1 MGPAQGRIEE
11 IFVAGS
17 KNAEGGAGLDP
28 MHQFEVHPI
37 VELPQIGGVDVSFTN
52 ASLWMALAVGSIS
65 LLMIAASRPTNLVP
79 GRLQLLGEMAYSF
92 VANMIKENIG
102 TEGMKFFPFIF
113 TLFMFILFCNMLG
126 MLPYSYTVT
135 SHLIVTFA
143 LAATVFMLVTLVGFF
158 RHGIGFLK
166 LFVPSGIPVVLLPL
180 LVVIEVISYLTR
192 PVSLSVRLF
201 GNMMAGHTM
210 LKIFGGFVV
219 GLGSAGLVPLAIA
232 PFALMVA
239 FTGLELLIA
248 GLQAYVFTI
257 LTCIYLNEAI
267 HMDH

>member
-1 MGPAQGRIEE
+1 M
-11 IFVAGS
+11 AGNS
-17 KNAEGGAGLDP
+17 EGGVGMDP

-37 VELPQIGGVDVSFTN
+37 IELPALAGIDTSFTN
-52 ASLWMALAVGSIS
+52 SSLWMVLAVGLSG
-65 LLMIAASRPTNLVP
+65 LFMLMASSRTALVP
-79 GRLQLLGEMAYSF
+79 GRLQLMGEMAYGF
-92 VANMIKENIG
+92 VANMIKENVG
-102 TEGMKFFPFIF
+102 TEGMRFFPFIF
-113 TLFMFILFCNMLG
+113 SLFMFILFCNMLG
-126 MLPYSYTVT
+126 MLPYSFTVT

-143 LAATVFMLVTLVGFF
+143 LAAVVFSMVTAVGFI

-166 LFVPSGIPVVLLPL
+166 LFVPSGIPAVMVPL
-180 LVVIEVISYLTR
+180 LVLIEVISYLTR

-219 GLGSAGLVPLAIA
+219 GLSSAGLVPLAIA

-239 FTGLELLIA
+239 LTGLELLIA

>member
-1 MGPAQGRIEE
+1 M
-11 IFVAGS
+11 AGG
-17 KNAEGGAGLDP
+17 KNAESGTGLDP
-28 MHQFEVHPI
+28 MHQFEVYPI
-37 VELPQIGGVDVSFTN
+37 VELPAVAGIDTSFTN
-52 ASLWMALAVGSIS
+52 SSLWMVLAVGLIGTFM
-65 LLMIAASRPTNLVP
+65 LAASSRSALVP
-79 GRLQLLGEMAYSF
+79 GRLQLMGEMAYKF
-92 VANMIKENIG
+92 IADMIQENIG
-102 TEGMKFFPFIF
+102 NEGMRYFPFIF
-113 TLFMFILFCNMLG
+113 SLFMFILFCNMLG
-126 MLPYSYTVT
+126 MLPYSFTVT

-143 LAATVFMLVTLVGFF
+143 LAAAVFMLVTLVGFA
-158 RHGIGFLK
+158 RHGVGFLK
-166 LFVPSGIPVVLLPL
+166 LFVPSGIPAILMPL
-180 LVVIEVISYLTR
+180 LVVIELISYLTR

-219 GLGSAGLVPLAIA
+219 GLSSAGLAPLAIA

-239 FTGLELLIA
+239 LTGLELLIA

>member
-1 MGPAQGRIEE
+1 M
-11 IFVAGS
+11 AGS
-17 KNAEGGAGLDP
+17 KSAEGSAGLDP

-37 VELPQIGGVDVSFTN
+37 IELPSVAGIDTSLTN
-52 ASLWMALAVGSIS
+52 SSLWMVIAVGLIGSFM
-65 LLMIAASRPTNLVP
+65 LAASSRSALVP
-79 GRLQLLGEMAYSF
+79 GRLQLMGEIAYKF
-92 VANMIKENIG
+92 IADMIQENIG
-102 TEGMKFFPFIF
+102 TEGMRYFPFIF
-113 TLFMFILFCNMLG
+113 SLFMFILFCNMLG
-126 MLPYSYTVT
+126 MLPYSFTVT

-143 LAATVFMLVTLVGFF
+143 LAATVFMLVTLVGFA

-166 LFVPSGIPVVLLPL
+166 LFVPSGIPLVLMPL
-180 LVVIEVISYLTR
+180 LVVIELISYLTR

-210 LKIFGGFVV
+210 LKIFGSFVV
-219 GLGSAGLVPLAIA
+219 GLSSAGLAPLAIA

>member
-1 MGPAQGRIEE
+1 M
-11 IFVAGS
+11 AG
-17 KNAEGGAGLDP
+17 KTEGGGMDP
-28 MHQFEVHPI
+28 MHQFEVQPI
-37 VELPQIGGVDVSFTN
+37 IELPALAGIDTSFTN
-52 ASLWMALAVGSIS
+52 SSLWMVLAVGLSGMFM
-65 LLMIAASRPTNLVP
+65 LMASSRTALVP
-79 GRLQLLGEMAYSF
+79 GRLQLMGEMAYGF
-92 VANMIKENIG
+92 VANMIKENVG
-102 TEGMKFFPFIF
+102 TEGMRFFPFIF
-113 TLFMFILFCNMLG
+113 SLFLFILFCNMLG
-126 MLPYSYTVT
+126 MLPYSFTVT

-143 LAATVFMLVTLVGFF
+143 LAAVVFVMVTAVGFI

-166 LFVPSGIPVVLLPL
+166 LFVPSGIPVVMVPL
-180 LVVIEVISYLTR
+180 LVIIEVISYLTR

-219 GLGSAGLVPLAIA
+219 GLSSAGLVPLAIA

-239 FTGLELLIA
+239 LTGLELLIA

-267 HMDH
+267 LMDH

>member
-1 MGPAQGRIEE
+1 M
-11 IFVAGS
+11 
-17 KNAEGGAGLDP
+17 DP

-37 VELPQIGGVDVSFTN
+37 IELPALAGIDTSFTN
-52 ASLWMALAVGSIS
+52 SSLWMVLAVGLSG
-65 LLMIAASRPTNLVP
+65 LFMLMASSRTALVP
-79 GRLQLLGEMAYSF
+79 GRLQLMGEMAYGF
-92 VANMIKENIG
+92 VANMIKENVG
-102 TEGMKFFPFIF
+102 TEGMRFFPFIF
-113 TLFMFILFCNMLG
+113 SLFMFILFCNMLG
-126 MLPYSYTVT
+126 MLPYSFTVT

-143 LAATVFMLVTLVGFF
+143 LAAVVFSMVTAVGFI

-166 LFVPSGIPVVLLPL
+166 LFVPSGIPAVMVPL
-180 LVVIEVISYLTR
+180 LVLIEVISYLTR

-219 GLGSAGLVPLAIA
+219 GLSSAGLVPLAIA

-239 FTGLELLIA
+239 LTGLELLIA

>member
-1 MGPAQGRIEE
+1 M
-11 IFVAGS
+11 
-17 KNAEGGAGLDP
+17 DP
-28 MHQFEVHPI
+28 MHQFEVQPI
-37 VELPQIGGVDVSFTN
+37 IELPALAGIDTSFTN
-52 ASLWMALAVGSIS
+52 SSLWMVLAVGLSGMFM
-65 LLMIAASRPTNLVP
+65 LMASSRTALVP
-79 GRLQLLGEMAYSF
+79 GRLQLMGEMAYGF
-92 VANMIKENIG
+92 VANMIKENVG
-102 TEGMKFFPFIF
+102 TEGMRFFPFIF
-113 TLFMFILFCNMLG
+113 SLFLFILFCNMLG
-126 MLPYSYTVT
+126 MLPYSFTVT

-143 LAATVFMLVTLVGFF
+143 LAAVVFVMVTAVGFI

-166 LFVPSGIPVVLLPL
+166 LFVPSGIPVVMVPL
-180 LVVIEVISYLTR
+180 LVIIEVISYLTR

-219 GLGSAGLVPLAIA
+219 GLSSAGLVPLAIA

-239 FTGLELLIA
+239 LTGLELLIA

>member
-1 MGPAQGRIEE
+1 M
-11 IFVAGS
+11 AGS
-17 KNAEGGAGLDP
+17 KSAEGGAGLDP

-37 VELPQIGGVDVSFTN
+37 IELPSVAGIDTSFTN
-52 ASLWMALAVGSIS
+52 SSLWMVIAVGLIGSFM
-65 LLMIAASRPTNLVP
+65 LAASSRSALVP
-79 GRLQLLGEMAYSF
+79 GRLQLMGEMAYKF
-92 VANMIKENIG
+92 IADMIQENIG
-102 TEGMKFFPFIF
+102 TEGMRYFPFIF
-113 TLFMFILFCNMLG
+113 SLFMFILFCNMLG
-126 MLPYSYTVT
+126 MLPYSFTVT

-143 LAATVFMLVTLVGFF
+143 LAATVFMLVTLVGFA

-166 LFVPSGIPVVLLPL
+166 LFVPSGIPLVLMPL
-180 LVVIEVISYLTR
+180 LVVIELISYLTR

-219 GLGSAGLVPLAIA
+219 GLGSAGLAPLAIA

>member
-1 MGPAQGRIEE
+1 M
-11 IFVAGS
+11 AG
-17 KNAEGGAGLDP
+17 KTTNAEGGAGIDP
-28 MHQFEVHPI
+28 MHQFEVHSLFD
-37 VELPQIGGVDVSFTN
+37 LPTIAGIDTSFTN
-52 ASLWMALAVGSIS
+52 SSLWMVIAVS
-65 LLMIAASRPTNLVP
+65 LITIFMTAASRGTSLVP
-79 GRLQLLGEMAYSF
+79 GRLQLMGEMAYSF

-102 TEGMKFFPFIF
+102 TEGMRFFPFIF
-113 TLFMFILFCNMLG
+113 SLFMFILFCNMLG
-126 MLPYSYTVT
+126 MLPYSFTVT

-143 LAATVFMLVTLVGFF
+143 LAATVFTLVTLVGFA
-158 RHGIGFLK
+158 RNGIGFLK

-180 LVVIEVISYLTR
+180 LVVIELISYLTR

-219 GLGSAGLVPLAIA
+219 GLGSAGLIPLAIA

>member
-1 MGPAQGRIEE
+1 
-11 IFVAGS
+11 VAGTS
-17 KNAEGGAGLDP
+17 NAQGGAGIDP

-37 VELPQIGGVDVSFTN
+37 IELPTVAGIDTSFTN
-52 ASLWMALAVGSIS
+52 ASLWMVLAIGLSS
-65 LLMIAASRPTNLVP
+65 LFLVAASRRTSIVP
-79 GRLQLLGEMAYSF
+79 GRLQLMGEMSYSF
-92 VANMIKENIG
+92 VANMVKENVG
-102 TEGMKFFPFIF
+102 TEGMKYFPFIF
-113 TLFMFILFCNMLG
+113 SLFIFILFCNMLG
-126 MLPYSYTVT
+126 MLPYSFTVT

-143 LAATVFMLVTLVGFF
+143 LAATVFLLVTLVGFA
-158 RHGIGFLK
+158 RHGVGFLK

-219 GLGSAGLVPLAIA
+219 GLSSAGLIPLAIA

>member
-1 MGPAQGRIEE
+1 M
-11 IFVAGS
+11 AG
-17 KNAEGGAGLDP
+17 KTEGGGMDP
-28 MHQFEVHPI
+28 MHQFEVQPI
-37 VELPQIGGVDVSFTN
+37 IELPALAGIDTSFTN
-52 ASLWMALAVGSIS
+52 SSLWMVLAVGLSGMFM
-65 LLMIAASRPTNLVP
+65 LMASSRTALVP
-79 GRLQLLGEMAYSF
+79 GRLQLMGEMAYGF
-92 VANMIKENIG
+92 VANMIKENVG
-102 TEGMKFFPFIF
+102 TEGMRFFPFIF
-113 TLFMFILFCNMLG
+113 SLFLFILFCNMLG
-126 MLPYSYTVT
+126 MLPYSFTVT

-143 LAATVFMLVTLVGFF
+143 LAAVVFVMVTAVGFI

-166 LFVPSGIPVVLLPL
+166 LFVPSGIPVVMVPL
-180 LVVIEVISYLTR
+180 LVIIEVISYLTR

-219 GLGSAGLVPLAIA
+219 GLSSAGLVPLAIA

-239 FTGLELLIA
+239 LTGLELLIA

>member
-1 MGPAQGRIEE
+1 M
-11 IFVAGS
+11 AGS
-17 KNAEGGAGLDP
+17 KSAEGSAGLDP

-37 VELPQIGGVDVSFTN
+37 IELPSVAGIDTSFTN
-52 ASLWMALAVGSIS
+52 SSLWMVIAVGLIGSFM
-65 LLMIAASRPTNLVP
+65 LAASSRTALVP
-79 GRLQLLGEMAYSF
+79 GRLQLMGEMAYKF
-92 VANMIKENIG
+92 IADMIQENIG
-102 TEGMKFFPFIF
+102 TEGLRYFPFIF
-113 TLFMFILFCNMLG
+113 SLFMFILFCNMLG
-126 MLPYSYTVT
+126 MLPYSFTVT

-143 LAATVFMLVTLVGFF
+143 LAATVFMLVTLVGFA

-166 LFVPSGIPVVLLPL
+166 LFVPSGIPLVLMPL
-180 LVVIEVISYLTR
+180 LVGIELISYLTR

-219 GLGSAGLVPLAIA
+219 GLSSAGLAPLAIA

>member
-1 MGPAQGRIEE
+1 
-11 IFVAGS
+11 VAGTS
-17 KNAEGGAGLDP
+17 NADGGAGIDP

-37 VELPQIGGVDVSFTN
+37 IELPTIAGVDTSFTN
-52 ASLWMALAVGSIS
+52 ASLWMVLAIGLSS
-65 LLMIAASRPTNLVP
+65 LFLIIASRRTSIVP
-79 GRLQLLGEMAYSF
+79 GRLQLMGEMSYRF
-92 VANMIKENIG
+92 VANMVKENVG
-102 TEGMKFFPFIF
+102 TEGMKYFPFIF
-113 TLFMFILFCNMLG
+113 SLFVFILFCNMLG
-126 MLPYSYTVT
+126 MLPYSFTVT

-143 LAATVFMLVTLVGFF
+143 LAATVFLLVTLVGFA
-158 RHGIGFLK
+158 RHGVGFLK

-219 GLGSAGLVPLAIA
+219 GLSSAGLIPLAIA

>member
-1 MGPAQGRIEE
+1 M
-11 IFVAGS
+11 AGS
-17 KNAEGGAGLDP
+17 KSAEGGADLDP

-37 VELPQIGGVDVSFTN
+37 IELPSVAGIDTSFTN
-52 ASLWMALAVGSIS
+52 SSLWMVIAVGLIGSFM
-65 LLMIAASRPTNLVP
+65 LAASSRSALVP
-79 GRLQLLGEMAYSF
+79 GRLQLMGEMAYKF
-92 VANMIKENIG
+92 IADMIRENIG
-102 TEGMKFFPFIF
+102 TDGLRYFPFIF
-113 TLFMFILFCNMLG
+113 SLFMFILFCNMLG
-126 MLPYSYTVT
+126 MLPYSFTVT

-143 LAATVFMLVTLVGFF
+143 LAATVFMLVTLVGFA

-166 LFVPSGIPVVLLPL
+166 LFVPSGIPLLLMPL
-180 LVVIEVISYLTR
+180 LVVIELISYLTR

-219 GLGSAGLVPLAIA
+219 GLSSAGLAPLAIA

>member
-1 MGPAQGRIEE
+1 M
-11 IFVAGS
+11 AGTS
-17 KNAEGGAGLDP
+17 NADGGAGIDP

-37 VELPQIGGVDVSFTN
+37 IELPTIAGVDTSFTN
-52 ASLWMALAVGSIS
+52 ASLWMVLAIGLSSMFLI
-65 LLMIAASRPTNLVP
+65 IASRRTSIVP
-79 GRLQLLGEMAYSF
+79 GRLQLMGEMSYSF
-92 VANMIKENIG
+92 VANMVKENVG
-102 TEGMKFFPFIF
+102 TEGMKYFPFIF
-113 TLFMFILFCNMLG
+113 SLFVFILFCNMLG
-126 MLPYSYTVT
+126 MLPYSFTVT

-143 LAATVFMLVTLVGFF
+143 LAATVFLLVTLVGFA
-158 RHGIGFLK
+158 RHGVGFLK

-219 GLGSAGLVPLAIA
+219 GLSSAGLIPLAIA

>member
-1 MGPAQGRIEE
+1 M
-11 IFVAGS
+11 AGTS
-17 KNAEGGAGLDP
+17 NADGGAGIDP

-37 VELPQIGGVDVSFTN
+37 IELPTIAGVDTSFTN
-52 ASLWMALAVGSIS
+52 ASLWMVLAIGLSS
-65 LLMIAASRPTNLVP
+65 LFLIIASRRTSIVP
-79 GRLQLLGEMAYSF
+79 GRLQLMGEMSYSF
-92 VANMIKENIG
+92 VANMVKENVG
-102 TEGMKFFPFIF
+102 TEGMKYFPFIF
-113 TLFMFILFCNMLG
+113 SLFVFILFCNMLG
-126 MLPYSYTVT
+126 MLPYSFTVT

-143 LAATVFMLVTLVGFF
+143 LAATVFLLVTLVGFA
-158 RHGIGFLK
+158 RHGVGFLK

-210 LKIFGGFVV
+210 PKIFGGFVV
-219 GLGSAGLVPLAIA
+219 GLSSAGLIPLAIA

>member
-1 MGPAQGRIEE
+1 M
-11 IFVAGS
+11 AGTS
-17 KNAEGGAGLDP
+17 NADGGAGIDP

-37 VELPQIGGVDVSFTN
+37 IELPTIAGVDTSFTN
-52 ASLWMALAVGSIS
+52 ASLWMVLAIGLSS
-65 LLMIAASRPTNLVP
+65 LFLIIASRRTSIVP
-79 GRLQLLGEMAYSF
+79 GRLQLMGEMSYSF
-92 VANMIKENIG
+92 VANMVKENVG
-102 TEGMKFFPFIF
+102 TEGMKYFPFIF
-113 TLFMFILFCNMLG
+113 SLFVFILFCNMLG
-126 MLPYSYTVT
+126 MLPYSFTVT

-143 LAATVFMLVTLVGFF
+143 LAATVFLLVTLVGFA
-158 RHGIGFLK
+158 RHGVGFLK

-219 GLGSAGLVPLAIA
+219 GLSSAGLIPLAIA

>member
-1 MGPAQGRIEE
+1 M
-11 IFVAGS
+11 AGS

-28 MHQFEVHPI
+28 MHQFEVYPI
-37 VELPQIGGVDVSFTN
+37 IELPSVAGIDTSFTN
-52 ASLWMALAVGSIS
+52 SSLWMVIAVGLIGSFM
-65 LLMIAASRPTNLVP
+65 LAASSRSALVP
-79 GRLQLLGEMAYSF
+79 GRLQLMGEMAYKF
-92 VANMIKENIG
+92 IADMIQENIG
-102 TEGMKFFPFIF
+102 TEGLRYFPFIF
-113 TLFMFILFCNMLG
+113 SLFMFILFCNMLG
-126 MLPYSYTVT
+126 MLPYSFTVT

-143 LAATVFMLVTLVGFF
+143 LAATVFMLVTLVGFA
-158 RHGIGFLK
+158 RHGTGFLK
-166 LFVPSGIPVVLLPL
+166 LFVPSGIPIVLMPL
-180 LVVIEVISYLTR
+180 LVVIELISYLTR

-219 GLGSAGLVPLAIA
+219 GLSSAGLAPLAIA

>member
-1 MGPAQGRIEE
+1 
-11 IFVAGS
+11 
-17 KNAEGGAGLDP
+17 
-28 MHQFEVHPI
+28 VHPI
-37 VELPQIGGVDVSFTN
+37 IELPSVAGIDTSFTN
-52 ASLWMALAVGSIS
+52 SSLWMVIAVGLIGSFM
-65 LLMIAASRPTNLVP
+65 LAASSRSALVP
-79 GRLQLLGEMAYSF
+79 GRLQLMGEMAYKF
-92 VANMIKENIG
+92 IADMIQENIG
-102 TEGMKFFPFIF
+102 TEGMRYFPFIF
-113 TLFMFILFCNMLG
+113 SLFMFILFCNMLG
-126 MLPYSYTVT
+126 MLPYSFTVT

-143 LAATVFMLVTLVGFF
+143 LAATVFMLVTLVGFA

-166 LFVPSGIPVVLLPL
+166 LFVPSGIPLVLMPL
-180 LVVIEVISYLTR
+180 LVVIELISYLTR

-219 GLGSAGLVPLAIA
+219 GLSSAGLAPLAIA

>member
-1 MGPAQGRIEE
+1 
-11 IFVAGS
+11 VAGTS
-17 KNAEGGAGLDP
+17 NADGGAGIDP

-37 VELPQIGGVDVSFTN
+37 IELPTIAGVDTSFTN
-52 ASLWMALAVGSIS
+52 ASLWMVLAIGLSS
-65 LLMIAASRPTNLVP
+65 LFLIIASRRTSIVP
-79 GRLQLLGEMAYSF
+79 GRLQLMGEMSYSF
-92 VANMIKENIG
+92 VANMVKENVG
-102 TEGMKFFPFIF
+102 TEGMKCVPFIF
-113 TLFMFILFCNMLG
+113 SLFVFILFCNMLG
-126 MLPYSYTVT
+126 MLPYSFTVT

-143 LAATVFMLVTLVGFF
+143 LAATVFLLVTLVGFA
-158 RHGIGFLK
+158 RHGVGFLK

-219 GLGSAGLVPLAIA
+219 GLSSAGLIPLAIA

>member
-1 MGPAQGRIEE
+1 
-11 IFVAGS
+11 
-17 KNAEGGAGLDP
+17 

-37 VELPQIGGVDVSFTN
+37 IELPSVAGIDTSFTN
-52 ASLWMALAVGSIS
+52 SSLWMVIAVGLIGSFM
-65 LLMIAASRPTNLVP
+65 LAASSRSALVP
-79 GRLQLLGEMAYSF
+79 GRLQLMGEMAYKF
-92 VANMIKENIG
+92 IADMIQENIG
-102 TEGMKFFPFIF
+102 TEGMRYFPFIF
-113 TLFMFILFCNMLG
+113 SLFMFILFCNMLG
-126 MLPYSYTVT
+126 MLPYSFTVT

-143 LAATVFMLVTLVGFF
+143 LAATVFMLVTLVGFA

-166 LFVPSGIPVVLLPL
+166 LFVPSGIPLVLMPL
-180 LVVIEVISYLTR
+180 LVVIELISYLTR

-219 GLGSAGLVPLAIA
+219 GLSSAGLAPLAIA

>member
-1 MGPAQGRIEE
+1 M
-11 IFVAGS
+11 AGNS
-17 KNAEGGAGLDP
+17 EGGAGMDP

-37 VELPQIGGVDVSFTN
+37 IELPALAGIDTSFTN
-52 ASLWMALAVGSIS
+52 SSLWMVLAVGLSG
-65 LLMIAASRPTNLVP
+65 LFMLMASSRTALVP
-79 GRLQLLGEMAYSF
+79 GRLQLMGEMAYGF
-92 VANMIKENIG
+92 VANMIKENVG
-102 TEGMKFFPFIF
+102 TEGMRFFPFIF
-113 TLFMFILFCNMLG
+113 SLFMFILFCNMLG
-126 MLPYSYTVT
+126 MLPYSFTVT

-143 LAATVFMLVTLVGFF
+143 LAAVVFCIVTAVGFI
-158 RHGIGFLK
+158 RHGIGFLR
-166 LFVPSGIPVVLLPL
+166 LFVPSGIPVVMVPL
-180 LVVIEVISYLTR
+180 LVLIEVISYLTR

-219 GLGSAGLVPLAIA
+219 GLSSAGLVPLAIA

-239 FTGLELLIA
+239 LTGLELLIA

>member
-1 MGPAQGRIEE
+1 M
-11 IFVAGS
+11 AGS
-17 KNAEGGAGLDP
+17 KNAESGAGLDP

-37 VELPQIGGVDVSFTN
+37 IELPSVAGIDTSFTN
-52 ASLWMALAVGSIS
+52 SSLWMVIAVGLIGSFM
-65 LLMIAASRPTNLVP
+65 LAASSRSALVP
-79 GRLQLLGEMAYSF
+79 GRLQLMGEMAYKF
-92 VANMIKENIG
+92 VADMIQENIG
-102 TEGMKFFPFIF
+102 TEGMRYFPFIF
-113 TLFMFILFCNMLG
+113 SLFMFILFCNMLG
-126 MLPYSYTVT
+126 MLPYSFTVT

-143 LAATVFMLVTLVGFF
+143 LAATVFMLVTLVGFA
-158 RHGIGFLK
+158 RHGIGFFK
-166 LFVPSGIPVVLLPL
+166 LFVPSGIPLILMPL
-180 LVVIEVISYLTR
+180 LVIIELISYLTR

-210 LKIFGGFVV
+210 LKIFGSFVV
-219 GLGSAGLVPLAIA
+219 GLSSAGLAPLAIA

>member
-1 MGPAQGRIEE
+1 MSTTE
-11 IFVAGS
+11 
-17 KNAEGGAGLDP
+17 NAAESGAGIDP
-28 MHQFEVHPI
+28 MHQFEVHSI
-37 VELPQIGGVDVSFTN
+37 FDLPMLAGIDTSFTN
-52 ASLWMALAVGSIS
+52 SSLWMVIAIS
-65 LLMIAASRPTNLVP
+65 LVTLVMGLASASSSLVP
-79 GRLQLLGEMAYSF
+79 GRFQLLGEMAYGF
-92 VANMIKENIG
+92 VANMIKENVG

-113 TLFMFILFCNMLG
+113 TLFMFVLFCNMLG
-126 MLPYSYTVT
+126 MLPYSFTVT

-143 LAATVFMLVTLVGFF
+143 LAATVFLLVTAVGFAK
-158 RHGIGFLK
+158 HGIGFLK
-166 LFVPSGIPVVLLPL
+166 LFVPSGIPAVLLPL
-180 LVVIEVISYLTR
+180 LVVIELISYLTR

-219 GLGSAGLVPLAIA
+219 GLSSAGLIPLAIA

-257 LTCIYLNEAI
+257 LTCIYLSEAI

>member
-1 MGPAQGRIEE
+1 M
-11 IFVAGS
+11 AGS

-37 VELPQIGGVDVSFTN
+37 IELPSVAGIDTSFTN
-52 ASLWMALAVGSIS
+52 SSLWMVLAVG
-65 LLMIAASRPTNLVP
+65 LVGTFMLAASSRSALVP
-79 GRLQLLGEMAYSF
+79 GRLQLMGEMAYKF
-92 VANMIKENIG
+92 IADMIQENIG
-102 TEGMKFFPFIF
+102 TEGMRYFPFIF
-113 TLFMFILFCNMLG
+113 SLFMFILFCNMLG
-126 MLPYSYTVT
+126 MLPYSFTVT

-143 LAATVFMLVTLVGFF
+143 LAATVFMLVTLVGFA
-158 RHGIGFLK
+158 RHGVGFLK
-166 LFVPSGIPVVLLPL
+166 LFVPSGIPAILMPL
-180 LVVIEVISYLTR
+180 LVAIELISYLTR

-219 GLGSAGLVPLAIA
+219 GLSSAGLAPLAIA